1 MDTQQML
8 RWMAM
13 RKKPLSVSGG
23 GAAMQQSSKTQCR
36 PFVDRVSGGSLPQ
49 RAVPKCLCCFDNDVE
64 VLFLPCAHA
73 MCCEKCK
80 ENWMSRA
87 TNSADV
93 KFLNKRPKV
102 ECPVCR
108 REVIAT
114 GRIWF
119 TCNSCLLCGCYEMN
133 AVAAGRGGCGCVVGC
148 YKEAIKT
155 LQKGNACPA
164 CGKQIVEILNVFIQ
178 SDGDVKSF

>member
-1 MDTQQML
+1 MCS
-8 RWMAM
+8 A
-13 RKKPLSVSGG
+13 S
-23 GAAMQQSSKTQCR
+23 MQQEISFLLLVQKNFRKEHYISPMKEGDHR
-36 PFVDRVSGGSLPQ
+36 NSPLKFSFHFFREKFQ
-49 RAVPKCLCCFDNDVE
+49 RAVPKCLFCFDNDVE

-108 REVIAT
+108 RE
-114 GRIWF
+114 
-119 TCNSCLLCGCYEMN
+119 
-133 AVAAGRGGCGCVVGC
+133 
-148 YKEAIKT
+148 
-155 LQKGNACPA
+155 
-164 CGKQIVEILNVFIQ
+164 GKFIDHIL
-178 SDGDVKSF
+178 